1 VQRCDISEI
10 QEEKRVRKRSIT
22 WAGLILAL
30 AVVVG
35 GSALGA
41 TGAIGHANRA
51 QVLKESIG
59 AEPPSLDPGLA
70 TDTTSANVLLNIMDP
85 LVRLGPAPALKAT
98 PSAASSWTVHGA
110 TVTLNLRHDVRWST
124 GAPLHASDY
133 VWSWLRTISPQL
145 GADYAYQFFGIK
157 GAEAYNSCDPGKSN
171 CNALRS
177 KVGVQ
182 ALGKWKL
189 RIQLTSPQAWFPQQ
203 LAHNSFLPVNKA
215 AVTKYG
221 SHWTEAKN
229 IVTDGAFKL
238 SSWKHD
244 ASLTLVKNTRWR
256 GAKHV
261 KLTKIVLTILTDAT
275 TALNSFQAN
284 HNDVDS
290 TGLNPADIKSQR
302 KHSYF
307 HLWKALGTYYY
318 GINVK
323 NITNVNQRRAMA
335 FGINRAQIVKYIGQL
350 GQQPARGFTPAGIA
364 GGPTILK
371 HAYFPA
377 SAQVSKAKAF
387 LKKVAH
393 PKTDIHLY
401 VNNAPGHPQI
411 ATAVQAQWK
420 ELGLN
425 VSIKVQEW
433 KQYLQ
438 FLGPPPNSDVDVYRL
453 GWIYDYPD
461 AQNGLVL
468 WTCGSG
474 NNNTNWC
481 NKKFDR
487 LVAQGSRTANATKRY
502 ALYQQAEDLL
512 SSAKGDV
519 PLIPI
524 YWYVYSNLIRPYV
537 HGYVINPMDQTDYS
551 KVSMK

>member
-1 VQRCDISEI
+1 M
-10 QEEKRVRKRSIT
+10 RKRTIT
-22 WAGLILAL
+22 WAGLVIAL
-30 AVVVG
+30 AAIVAA
-35 GSALGA
+35 SAVGA

-51 QVLKESIG
+51 QTLREAIG

-85 LVRLGPAPALKAT
+85 LVRLGKPPALKAT
-98 PSAASSWTVHGA
+98 PSAASSWTVHGKV
-110 TVTLNLRHDVRWST
+110 VTLNLRHDVRWTT
-124 GAPLHASDY
+124 GAPVHASDY

-145 GADYAYQFFGIK
+145 AADYAYQFYGIK
-157 GAEAYNSCDPGKSN
+157 GAEAYNECNPSTTN

-177 KVGVQ
+177 KVGVK

-189 RIQLTSPQAWFPQQ
+189 RITLNSPEAWFPQQ

-238 SSWKHD
+238 ASWKHD
-244 ASLTLVKNTRWR
+244 ASLTLVKNKKWR

-261 KLTKIVLTILTDAT
+261 KLQKIVLTILTDAT
-275 TALNSFQAN
+275 TALNSFQAG
-284 HNDVDS
+284 HQDVDS
-290 TGLNPADIKSQR
+290 TGLNPADIKAQR

-335 FGINRAQIVKYIGQL
+335 FGIDRTQIIKYIAQL
-350 GQQPARGFTPAGIA
+350 GQQPARGFTPQGIA
-364 GGPTILK
+364 GGPTIDK
-371 HAYFPA
+371 NSYFPA
-377 SAQVSKAKAF
+377 KAQVSKAKAF
-387 LKKVAH
+387 LAKVAN
-393 PKTDIHLY
+393 PKTNIHLY
-401 VNNAPGHPQI
+401 INNSPGHINI

-420 ELGLN
+420 EIGLN
-425 VSIKVQEW
+425 VSIKVMEW

-481 NKKFDR
+481 NHKFDS
-487 LVAQGSRTANATKRY
+487 LVAKGSQTQNASKRY
-502 ALYQQAEDLL
+502 KIYQQAEDLI
-512 SSAKGDV
+512 SSSKGDV

-537 HGYVINPMDQTDYS
+537 HGYTINPMDQTDYA
-551 KVSMK
+551 KVAMK

>member
-1 VQRCDISEI
+1 M
-10 QEEKRVRKRSIT
+10 RKRSLT
-22 WAGLILAL
+22 WAGLIVAL
-30 AVVVG
+30 AVVLG

-41 TGAIGHANRA
+41 TGAIGHASRA
-51 QVLKESIG
+51 QTLKESIG

-85 LVRLGPAPALKAT
+85 LVRLGKAPALKAT
-98 PSAASSWTVHGA
+98 PSAASSWTVHGKF
-110 TVTLNLRHDVRWST
+110 VTLNLRHDVRWSN
-124 GAPLHASDY
+124 GQPVHASDY
-133 VWSWLRTISPQL
+133 VWAWLRTISPQL

-157 GAEAYNSCDPGKSN
+157 GAEAYNSCDPAKTN
-171 CNALRS
+171 CNSLRS
-177 KVGVQ
+177 NVGVK
-182 ALGKWKL
+182 ALGKWRL
-189 RIQLTSPQAWFPQQ
+189 RIQLISPQAWFPQQ
-203 LAHNSFLPVNKA
+203 LAHSSFLPVNKA

-238 SSWKHD
+238 ASWKHD
-244 ASLTLVKNTRWR
+244 ASLTLVKNKKWR

-261 KLTKIVLTILTDAT
+261 KLNKVVLSIITDPT
-275 TALNSFQAN
+275 TGLNSFQAGR
-284 HNDVDS
+284 NDVNS
-290 TGLNPADIKSQR
+290 TGLNPADIAAQK
-302 KHSYF
+302 KKSYF

-335 FGINRAQIVKYIGQL
+335 FGINRAQIVKYIAQL

-371 HAYFPA
+371 NAYFPA
-377 SAQVSKAKAF
+377 KAQVSKAKAF
-387 LKKVAH
+387 LAKVPN
-393 PKTDIHLY
+393 PKRDIHLY
-401 VNNAPGHPQI
+401 INNSAGHINI

-425 VSIKVQEW
+425 VSVKVQEW
-433 KQYLQ
+433 KQYLE

-481 NKKFDR
+481 NHKFDS
-487 LVAQGSRTANATKRY
+487 LVAKGSRTANASKRY
-502 ALYQQAEDLL
+502 KLYQQAENLI
-512 SSAKGDV
+512 SSAHGDV

-537 HGYVINPMDQTDYS
+537 HGYTINPMDQTDYS

>member
-1 VQRCDISEI
+1 M
-10 QEEKRVRKRSIT
+10 RKRSIT
-22 WAGLILAL
+22 WAGLFVAL
-30 AVVVG
+30 AVVLA

-41 TGAIGHANRA
+41 TGAIGHSSRA
-51 QVLKESIG
+51 QTLRESIG

-85 LVRLGPAPALKAT
+85 LVKLGPAPALKAT
-98 PSAASSWTVHGA
+98 PNAASGWTVHGA
-110 TVTLNLRHDVRWST
+110 TVTLNLRHDVRWTT
-124 GAPLHASDY
+124 GKPVYASDY

-157 GAEAYNSCDPGKSN
+157 GAENYNSCNPDKSN
-171 CNALRS
+171 CDALKS
-177 KVGVQ
+177 KVGIK

-189 RIQLTSPQAWFPQQ
+189 RIQLISPEAWFPQQ

-244 ASLTLVKNTRWR
+244 ASLTLVKNTKWR

-261 KLTKIVLTILTDAT
+261 KLQKVILTILTDAT
-275 TALNSFQAN
+275 TALNSFQAG

-335 FGINRAQIVKYIGQL
+335 FGINRTQIIKYIAQL

-377 SAQVSKAKAF
+377 SAQVAKAKAF

-401 VNNAPGHPQI
+401 VNNSPGHVPI

-420 ELGLN
+420 EIGLN

-481 NKKFDR
+481 NHKFDR
-487 LVAQGSRTANATKRY
+487 LVAQGSKTANATKRY

-524 YWYVYSNLIRPYV
+524 YWYVYSNLIRPSV

>member
-1 VQRCDISEI
+1 M
-10 QEEKRVRKRSIT
+10 RKRSFT
-22 WAGLILAL
+22 WAGFVVAL
-30 AVVVG
+30 AAIVAATAV
-35 GSALGA
+35 GA
-41 TGAIGHANRA
+41 TGAIGHASRA
-51 QVLKESIG
+51 QTLRETIG

-85 LVRLGPAPALKAT
+85 LVRLGKPPALKAT
-98 PSAASSWTVHGA
+98 PSAASSWTVHGKV
-110 TVTLNLRHDVRWST
+110 VTLNLRHDVRWT
-124 GAPLHASDY
+124 NGKTVHASDY

-157 GAEAYNSCDPGKSN
+157 GAENYNSCDPAKTN
-171 CNALRS
+171 CNSLRS
-177 KVGVQ
+177 KVGVK

-189 RIQLTSPQAWFPQQ
+189 RITLISPEAWFPQQ

-238 SSWKHD
+238 ASWKHD
-244 ASLTLVKNTRWR
+244 ASLTLVKNKKWR

-261 KLTKIVLTILTDAT
+261 KLSKIVLTIVTDAT
-275 TALNSFQAN
+275 TALNSFQAG
-284 HNDVDS
+284 HSDVDS
-290 TGLNPADIKSQR
+290 TGLNPADIASQK

-335 FGINRAQIVKYIGQL
+335 FGINRAQIIKYIAQL

-371 HAYFPA
+371 NAYFPA
-377 SAQVSKAKAF
+377 KAQVSKAKTF
-387 LKKVAH
+387 LAKVSNPKKN
-393 PKTDIHLY
+393 IHLY
-401 VNNAPGHPQI
+401 INNSPGHINI

-420 ELGLN
+420 EIGLN
-425 VSIKVQEW
+425 VSIKVMEW

-481 NKKFDR
+481 NHKFDS
-487 LVAQGSRTANATKRY
+487 LVAKGSKTLNASKRY
-502 ALYQQAEDLL
+502 KIYQQAEDLI
-512 SSAKGDV
+512 SSSKGDV

-537 HGYVINPMDQTDYS
+537 NGYTINPMDQTYYT

>member
-1 VQRCDISEI
+1 M
-10 QEEKRVRKRSIT
+10 RKRSLT
-22 WAGLILAL
+22 WAGLIVAL
-30 AVVVG
+30 AVVLG

-41 TGAIGHANRA
+41 TGAIGHASRA
-51 QVLKESIG
+51 QTLKESIG

-85 LVRLGPAPALKAT
+85 LVRLGKAPALKAT
-98 PSAASSWTVHGA
+98 PSAASSWTVHGKF
-110 TVTLNLRHDVRWST
+110 VTLNLRHDVRWSN
-124 GAPLHASDY
+124 GQPVHASDY

-145 GADYAYQFFGIK
+145 AADYAYQFFGIK
-157 GAEAYNSCDPGKSN
+157 GAEAYNSCDPAKTN
-171 CNALRS
+171 CNSLRS
-177 KVGVQ
+177 NVGVK
-182 ALGKWKL
+182 ALGKWRL
-189 RIQLTSPQAWFPQQ
+189 RIQLISPQAWFPQQ
-203 LAHNSFLPVNKA
+203 LAHSSFLPVNKA
-215 AVTKYG
+215 TVTKYG

-238 SSWKHD
+238 ASWKHD
-244 ASLTLVKNTRWR
+244 ASLTLVKNKKWR

-261 KLTKIVLTILTDAT
+261 KLNKVVLSIITDPT
-275 TALNSFQAN
+275 TGLNSFKAGR
-284 HNDVDS
+284 NDVNS
-290 TGLNPADIKSQR
+290 TGLNPADIASQ
-302 KHSYF
+302 KKKSYF

-335 FGINRAQIVKYIGQL
+335 FGINRAQIVKYIAQL

-371 HAYFPA
+371 NAYFPA
-377 SAQVSKAKAF
+377 KAQVSKAKAF
-387 LKKVAH
+387 LAKVPN
-393 PKTDIHLY
+393 PKRDIHLY
-401 VNNAPGHPQI
+401 INNSAGHINI

-425 VSIKVQEW
+425 VSVKVQEW
-433 KQYLQ
+433 KQYLE

-481 NKKFDR
+481 NHKFDS
-487 LVAQGSRTANATKRY
+487 LVAKGSRTANASKRY
-502 ALYQQAEDLL
+502 KLYQQAENLI
-512 SSAKGDV
+512 SSAHGDV

-537 HGYVINPMDQTDYS
+537 HGYTINPMDQTDYS

>member
-1 VQRCDISEI
+1 
-10 QEEKRVRKRSIT
+10 VRKRSIT
-22 WAGLILAL
+22 WAGLVLAL
-30 AVVVG
+30 AVIVG

-307 HLWKALGTYYY
+307 HLWKALGTY
-318 GINVK
+318 
-323 NITNVNQRRAMA
+323 
-335 FGINRAQIVKYIGQL
+335 
-350 GQQPARGFTPAGIA
+350 
-364 GGPTILK
+364 
-371 HAYFPA
+371 
-377 SAQVSKAKAF
+377 
-387 LKKVAH
+387 
-393 PKTDIHLY
+393 
-401 VNNAPGHPQI
+401 
-411 ATAVQAQWK
+411 
-420 ELGLN
+420 
-425 VSIKVQEW
+425 
-433 KQYLQ
+433 
-438 FLGPPPNSDVDVYRL
+438 
-453 GWIYDYPD
+453 
-461 AQNGLVL
+461 
-468 WTCGSG
+468 
-474 NNNTNWC
+474 
-481 NKKFDR
+481 
-487 LVAQGSRTANATKRY
+487 
-502 ALYQQAEDLL
+502 
-512 SSAKGDV
+512 
-519 PLIPI
+519 
-524 YWYVYSNLIRPYV
+524 
-537 HGYVINPMDQTDYS
+537 
-551 KVSMK
+551 

>member
-1 VQRCDISEI
+1 
-10 QEEKRVRKRSIT
+10 
-22 WAGLILAL
+22 
-30 AVVVG
+30 
-35 GSALGA
+35 LGA
-41 TGAIGHANRA
+41 TGAIGKANRA
-51 QVLKESIG
+51 QTLKESIG

-85 LVRLGPAPALKAT
+85 LVKLGKAPALKAT
-98 PSAASSWTVHGA
+98 PSAASSWTVRGPV
-110 TVTLNLRHDVRWST
+110 VTLNLRHDVRWST
-124 GAPLHASDY
+124 GAPVHASDY

-157 GAEAYNSCDPGKSN
+157 GAENYNSCDPGKSN

-177 KVGVQ
+177 KVGIK
-182 ALGKWKL
+182 ALGKWRL
-189 RIQLTSPQAWFPQQ
+189 RITLTSPQAWFPQQ
-203 LAHNSFLPVNKA
+203 LAHTSFLPVNRA

-238 SSWKHD
+238 ASWKHD
-244 ASLTLVKNTRWR
+244 ASLTLVKNKKWR

-261 KLTKIVLTILTDAT
+261 KLNKVVLTIITDAS
-275 TALNSFQAN
+275 TALNAFKAGR
-284 HNDVDS
+284 NDVDS
-290 TGLNPADIKSQR
+290 TGLNPSDIKSQR

-323 NITNVNQRRAMA
+323 NIKNVNQRRAMA
-335 FGINRAQIVKYIGQL
+335 FGINRAQIIKYIAQL

-371 HAYFPA
+371 NAYFPA
-377 SAQVSKAKAF
+377 KAQVSKAKAF
-387 LKKVAH
+387 MKKVKN
-393 PKTDIHLY
+393 PKTNIHLY
-401 VNNAPGHPQI
+401 VNNSPGHVPI

-420 ELGLN
+420 EIGMN

-487 LVAQGSRTANATKRY
+487 LVAQGSRTANAAKRY
-502 ALYQQAEDLL
+502 KLYQQAEDLI

-524 YWYVYSNLIRPYV
+524 YWYVYSNLIRPSV
-537 HGYVINPMDQTDYS
+537 HGYVINPMDQTDYT